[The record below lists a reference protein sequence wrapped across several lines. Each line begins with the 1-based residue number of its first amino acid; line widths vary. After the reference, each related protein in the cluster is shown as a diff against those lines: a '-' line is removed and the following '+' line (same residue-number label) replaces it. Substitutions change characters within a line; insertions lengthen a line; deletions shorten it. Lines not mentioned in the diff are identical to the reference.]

1 MPTTSSCIRHA
12 EHILQE
18 IETDLKCPA
27 LHPLEFLDLWYLRWL
42 TQLLIFRSQ
51 AKLHRKSRRRDLI
64 PAQDR
69 YGLRQ
74 IGD

>member
-18 IETDLKCPA
+18 IEAGLKCPA

-42 TQLLIFRSQ
+42 TQILILRSR
-51 AKLHRKSRRRDLI
+51 AKQHQKRGRRDLT